1 MLNKIKQKVNDLSIS
16 KRLKD
21 EEERKV
27 FLKELGCIDIGIIV
41 GIVTYV
47 ICLYTHFDIYGWNFG
62 LVLSPLFAGYA
73 ESLAAKR
80 YLEESTGAIS
90 AFILFLITVIYR
102 CNQCIYSFLN
112 YSYLWIHHSKPNFRI
127 QCHYSRKHSHN
138 PSSCISY
145 CCELFPY
152 RNNFSYY
159 LPRYRCLQEDYTF
172 PMEYI

>member
-47 ICLYTHFDIYGWNFG
+47 ICLYTHFDIYG
-62 LVLSPLFAGYA
+62 
-73 ESLAAKR
+73 
-80 YLEESTGAIS
+80 
-90 AFILFLITVIYR
+90 
-102 CNQCIYSFLN
+102 SFLN

-159 LPRYRCLQEDYTF
+159 LPRYRCLQEDYTI
-172 PMEYI
+172 PMGYIWKNIQERAKN

>member
-1 MLNKIKQKVNDLSIS
+1 MLNKIKRKLNDLSIY

-90 AFILFLITVIYR
+90 AFILFIDTTF
-102 CNQCIYSFLN
+102 YSFILKNPTLGFNIITAGAIIVILQAAFPTAIN
-112 YSYLWIHHSKPNFRI
+112 YIILIGYG
-127 QCHYSRKHSHN
+127 
-138 PSSCISY
+138 
-145 CCELFPY
+145 
-152 RNNFSYY
+152 
-159 LPRYRCLQEDYTF
+159 DY
-172 PMEYI
+172 EK